1 MQPVLGNAVPAPG
14 APQAPLLQRMEWVK
28 SLLELVL
35 LVLALPWILYRVWR
49 DGAHAF
55 RDLGEGHFG

>member
-1 MQPVLGNAVPAPG
+1 MQLGLGNAVPAQG
-14 APQAPLLQRMEWVK
+14 QPQAPLLQRLEWVK

-49 DGAHAF
+49 DGGRAF
-55 RDLGEGHFG
+55 RDLGEEHFG

>member
-1 MQPVLGNAVPAPG
+1 MQPESHQP
-14 APQAPLLQRMEWVK
+14 PLLQRLEWIK

-35 LVLALPWILYRVWR
+35 LVLALPWILYRLWR
-49 DGAHAF
+49 DGGRGL